1 MSTEFKRLFSKAYL
15 LNREGKANQEQETGL
30 KGAFVSVMLIGVF
43 LVVTWT
49 LVFILFISIQQ

>member
-1 MSTEFKRLFSKAYL
+1 MSTEFKRLSSHAYSLNKDSKA
-15 LNREGKANQEQETGL
+15 KQEQETGL

-49 LVFILFISIQQ
+49 LVFILLISSQ